1 MSEIK
6 INQEI
11 FFIFQDDEV
20 RVQDIN
26 LDAFDHY
33 EGSGDAT
40 KAPESRVPM
49 TNGHPE
55 KGLYNVTVVYKRTKL

>member
-1 MSEIK
+1 M
-6 INQEI
+6 
-11 FFIFQDDEV
+11 

-55 KGLYNVTVVYKRTKL
+55 KGLYNVTVYIKERNYEKKM